1 MRRELGIFCAVVVMC
16 GFLFWSNHDFGN
28 AGNILNLSRQAAM
41 LGIFAIGSSFV
52 IITGGID
59 LSVGGIIGLTGVLI
73 AKISS
78 PSIHCL
84 HYPLWMGIGIAMA
97 VALLIG
103 LCQGLLISKLKLPPF
118 IVTLAGMLLWR
129 GLAQIITHGGTLG
142 LGTSPLINLS
152 TEGLFRYGYHSVLAY
167 PVLMFIGV
175 IILAGY
181 LLHATVF
188 GRYVFA
194 IGGNRDAARYS
205 GIPVDRVETLTYVI
219 SSGLAG
225 VAGICYASYIGQMTY
240 LVGNGYEL
248 NAIAAAV
255 IGGVSLRGG
264 EGSVL
269 GAIIG
274 SIMLELIQNG
284 IILFKWV
291 YHVAGQRKVFTISS
305 NWTYFI
311 TGAVILLAVLIDQ
324 LASNFNERK
333 RLRRQAQVIAAKQ
346 EGGKTAAGAG

>member
-16 GFLFWSNHDFGN
+16 GFLFWSNHDFGK
-28 AGNILNLSRQAAM
+28 AANILNVSRQAAM

-59 LSVGGIIGLTGVLI
+59 LSVGAIIGLTGVLI

-78 PSIHCL
+78 PSVHCL
-84 HYPLWMGIGIAMA
+84 NHPLWVGISIALA

-103 LCQGLLISKLKLPPF
+103 LIQGLLISKLKLQPF
-118 IVTLAGMLLWR
+118 IVTLAGMLLVR
-129 GLAQIITHGGTLG
+129 GTAQIITHGGTLG

-152 TEGLFRYGYHSVLAY
+152 TEGLFHYGYHAILAY

-175 IILAGY
+175 IILSSY
-181 LLHATVF
+181 LLHGTVF

-194 IGGNRDAARYS
+194 IGGNRDAAEYS

-219 SSGLAG
+219 SAGLAG

-240 LVGNGYEL
+240 NVGNGYEL

-274 SIMLELIQNG
+274 SIMMEVIQNG

-291 YHVAGQRKVFTISS
+291 YHSAGHREVFRLSS

-324 LASNFNERK
+324 LANILNKRK
-333 RLRRQAQVIAAKQ
+333 RLKRQAQIAAAKQ
-346 EGGKTAAGAG
+346 

>member
-1 MRRELGIFCAVVVMC
+1 MRRELGIFFAVLVMC
-16 GFLFWSNHDFGN
+16 GFLFWCNHDFGK
-28 AGNILNLSRQAAM
+28 AANILNVSRQAAM

-59 LSVGGIIGLTGVLI
+59 LSVGAIIGLTGVLI

-78 PSIHCL
+78 PSEHCL
-84 HYPLWMGIGIAMA
+84 HHPLWVGICIAMA

-103 LCQGLLISKLKLPPF
+103 LIQGLLISKLKLQPF
-118 IVTLAGMLLWR
+118 IVTLAGMLLVR

-142 LGTSPLINLS
+142 LGSSPLINLS
-152 TEGLFRYGYHSVLAY
+152 TEGLFHYGYHAILAY
-167 PVLMFIGV
+167 PVLIFIGV
-175 IILAGY
+175 ILLAGY
-181 LLHATVF
+181 LLHGTVF

-194 IGGNRDAARYS
+194 IGGNRDAAQYS

-219 SSGLAG
+219 SAGLAG

-240 LVGNGYEL
+240 NVGNGYEL

-264 EGSVL
+264 EGSVP

-274 SIMLELIQNG
+274 SIMMEVIQNG

-291 YHVAGQRKVFTISS
+291 YYTAGQRQVFRLSS

-324 LASNFNERK
+324 LANILNKRK
-333 RLRRQAQVIAAKQ
+333 RLKRQAQIAASKQ
-346 EGGKTAAGAG
+346 PPPAPLPSA

>member
-1 MRRELGIFCAVVVMC
+1 MRRELGIFFAVLVMC
-16 GFLFWSNHDFGN
+16 GFLFWCNHDFGK
-28 AGNILNLSRQAAM
+28 AANILNVSRQAAM

-59 LSVGGIIGLTGVLI
+59 LSVGAIIGLTGVLI

-78 PSIHCL
+78 PSEHCL
-84 HYPLWMGIGIAMA
+84 HHPLWVGIIIAMA
-97 VALLIG
+97 VALSIG
-103 LCQGLLISKLKLPPF
+103 LIQGLLISKLKLQPF
-118 IVTLAGMLLWR
+118 IVTLAGMLLVR

-152 TEGLFRYGYHSVLAY
+152 TEGLFHYGYHAILAY
-167 PVLMFIGV
+167 PVLIFIGV
-175 IILAGY
+175 ILLAGY
-181 LLHATVF
+181 LLHGTVF

-194 IGGNRDAARYS
+194 IGGNRDAAQYS

-219 SSGLAG
+219 SAGLAG

-240 LVGNGYEL
+240 NVGNGYEL

-264 EGSVL
+264 EGSVP

-274 SIMLELIQNG
+274 SIMMEVIQNG

-291 YHVAGQRKVFTISS
+291 YYTAGQRHVFRLSS

-324 LASNFNERK
+324 LANILNKRK
-333 RLRRQAQVIAAKQ
+333 RLKRQAHIAASKQ
-346 EGGKTAAGAG
+346 PPPAPLASS